1 MVNSSYT
8 FLRAC
13 DTLAVFDAVR
23 LGQRILK
30 RRFARAGRCAR
41 AGARRNLRHRSGS
54 RAALGIRRCANAE
67 AIELRARLVDGRDPV
82 ARYFGRS
89 FDAEQLIGGV
99 PLPASRVT
107 TDELPKC
114 AGRAGLAIT
123 PAKVPTGHI
132 KSSMLPA
139 LIVSEG
145 GDALVVLHRDG
156 ERMNA
161 LCPVGYSAIG

>member
-1 MVNSSYT
+1 MNSIPV
-8 FLRAC
+8 L
-13 DTLAVFDAVR
+13 DEN
-23 LGQRILK
+23 
-30 RRFARAGRCAR
+30 
-41 AGARRNLRHRSGS
+41 ARRADWPRSARS
-54 RAALGIRRCANAE
+54 ANASSSE
-67 AIELRARLVDGRDPV
+67 GSLSRVDVLEKELGEMCATDPVPAAPWEFAAAQMLKPIELRARLVDGRDPV

-99 PLPASRVT
+99 PLPAGRVT
-107 TDELPKC
+107 TDELPEC

-123 PAKVPTGHI
+123 PAKVPAEHI
-132 KSSMLPA
+132 KASMLPA

-161 LCPVGYSAIG
+161 LCPVG